1 MARSSNWKL
10 SGMKNTVAS
19 EIGVNLKPGDNGDLS
34 ARDAGRIGGS
44 MVRKMIQ
51 YASDNMP
58 EAQSTTQTRSRF

>member
-1 MARSSNWKL
+1 MAKSNWKL
-10 SGMKNTVAS
+10 SGMKQMVAS
-19 EIGVNLKPGDNGDLS
+19 EIGITLKPGDNGDLT

-58 EAQSTTQTRSRF
+58 EAQSQTQSFTRF

>member
-1 MARSSNWKL
+1 MAKSNWKL
-10 SGMKNTVAS
+10 SGMKQTVAN

-58 EAQSTTQTRSRF
+58 EAQSQAQSFTRF

>member
-1 MARSSNWKL
+1 MAKSNWKL
-10 SGMKNTVAS
+10 SGMKQMVAS
-19 EIGVNLKPGDNGDLS
+19 EIGITLKPGDNGDLT

-58 EAQSTTQTRSRF
+58 EAQGQAQPFTRF

>member
-1 MARSSNWKL
+1 MARSNWKL
-10 SGMKNTVAS
+10 SGMKQTVAS

-58 EAQSTTQTRSRF
+58 EAQSQAQSHTRF

>member
-1 MARSSNWKL
+1 MAKSNWKL
-10 SGMKNTVAS
+10 SGMKHSVAN
-19 EIGVNLKPGDNGDLS
+19 EIGVTLKPGDNGDLS

-58 EAQSTTQTRSRF
+58 EAQSQAQSFTRF

>member
-1 MARSSNWKL
+1 MARSNWKL
-10 SGMKNTVAS
+10 SGMKHTVAS

-44 MVRKMIQ
+44 MVRKMLQ

-58 EAQSTTQTRSRF
+58 EAQSQPQSRSRF

>member
-1 MARSSNWKL
+1 M
-10 SGMKNTVAS
+10 VAN
-19 EIGVNLKPGDNGDLS
+19 EIGVTLKPGDNGDLT

-58 EAQSTTQTRSRF
+58 EAQSQTQSFTRF

>member
-1 MARSSNWKL
+1 
-10 SGMKNTVAS
+10 MKHTVAS

-44 MVRKMIQ
+44 MVRKMLQ

-58 EAQSTTQTRSRF
+58 EAQSQAQTRSRF

>member
-1 MARSSNWKL
+1 MAKSNWKL
-10 SGMKNTVAS
+10 SGMKQMVAN
-19 EIGVNLKPGDNGDLS
+19 EIGVTLKPGDNGDLT

-58 EAQSTTQTRSRF
+58 EAQSQTQSFTRF

>member
-1 MARSSNWKL
+1 MAKSNWKL
-10 SGMKNTVAS
+10 SGMKQTVAN
-19 EIGVNLKPGDNGDLS
+19 EIGVNLKPGDNGDLT

-58 EAQSTTQTRSRF
+58 EAQSQAQSFTRF